1 MLSLAMFVIL
11 LGVLI
16 FVHELGHF
24 LTAKRAGVRVE
35 RFSLGFGPILLSRTV
50 NGTCYSLCA
59 VPLGGF
65 VKMAGDVAEEFKG
78 NKDEYY
84 AQPVFKRA
92 LIVFCGP
99 LMNYITGILCFI
111 LVFWIGY
118 PSFSGKVG
126 QVLDGYGA
134 KEAGIAVG
142 DVIVS
147 IDGQKTPYWE
157 DIQRMMRLK
166 QSAKS
171 VRVAVARG
179 GSELLLDVQVGRRP
193 ADLSAGKAAAF
204 LGVSPS
210 EETTVLKRG
219 FIESVR
225 QGFLRSA
232 ELTVFTYK
240 AFWWMITGK
249 LSLRDSV
256 TGPVGIFV
264 ITSKAVSAG
273 VSAVLSLAAVLSLS
287 LAIFNLL
294 PFPVLD
300 GGHLAFLLLEKFR
313 GRPLSNRAEGI
324 VGNIGM
330 YTLIVMAVFV
340 TYNDILRFFG
350 DRIRH
355 IFH

>member
-1 MLSLAMFVIL
+1 MFSLLTFVIL

-35 RFSLGFGPILLSRTV
+35 RFSLGFGPVLLSKTV
-50 NGTCYSLCA
+50 DGTCYSLCA

-65 VKMAGDVAEEFKG
+65 VKMAGDAAGEAKG
-78 NKDEYY
+78 GSDEYCS
-84 AQPVFKRA
+84 QPVFKRV
-92 LIVFCGP
+92 LIVACGP
-99 LMNYITGILCFI
+99 LMNYLTGMICFI

-118 PSFSGKVG
+118 PSFGTKVG

-134 KEAGIAVG
+134 QAAGILKG
-142 DVIVS
+142 DRITAIDGGRTVYWEDVQRLMRLKRSSGSVRVS
-147 IDGQKTPYWE
+147 IDRDGRNLE
-157 DIQRMMRLK
+157 
-166 QSAKS
+166 
-171 VRVAVARG
+171 
-179 GSELLLDVQVGRRP
+179 LDVPLKAVP
-193 ADLSAGKAAAF
+193 SAGVKQGAF
-204 LGVSPS
+204 LGVSPA
-210 EETTVLKRG
+210 EETVVIKRG

-225 QGFLRSA
+225 QGVLRSA
-232 ELTVFTYK
+232 ELTVLTYK
-240 AFWWMITGK
+240 AFWWMITGR

-264 ITSKAVSAG
+264 ITSKAVDAG
-273 VSAVLSLAAVLSLS
+273 ISAVLSLAAVLSLS

-300 GGHLAFLLLEKFR
+300 GGHLAFLLLEKLR
-313 GRPLSNRAEGI
+313 GRPLPARAENI
-324 VGNIGM
+324 IGNAGM
-330 YTLIVMAVFV
+330 SALVLMAVFV